1 MDIGLLSVS
10 RNVYSTHR
18 IAEEAQRRDHYIELI
33 DHMRCSVQL
42 GNGAPRIFLDKDE
55 ITHSFDAII
64 PRIGTKVTAH
74 GAMVV
79 KQFELNGI
87 FSSASS
93 GGITRAR
100 NKVKTLQLL
109 SRKKIPIVPTL
120 ITVNPSTLE
129 EQIDLLGGPPVIIK
143 LQEGTQGIGVILA
156 ETTRSARSIVDTL
169 NHLDTDILIQKY
181 IEESNGED
189 LRLFVVGQKVVG
201 SMKRFSAVGDFRSNM
216 HRGGSAE
223 AIIPTAQ
230 ESHMA
235 LKAVKHLGLGIAGVD
250 MVRSHN
256 GPLLLEVNASPG
268 LEALEAA
275 TSKNIAK
282 EIVCFVEKNAKIK
295 KTL

>member
-10 RNVYSTHR
+10 LNVYSTHR

-42 GNGAPRIFLDKDE
+42 GGTAPAIYLDNEE

-64 PRIGTKVTAH
+64 PRIGNRVTAH

-79 KQFELNGI
+79 RQFELNGV

-93 GGITRAR
+93 RGITRAR

-109 SRKKIPIVPTL
+109 SRKKIPVVPTL
-120 ITVNPSTLE
+120 ITVNPATLE
-129 EQIDLLGGPPVIIK
+129 KQIELLGGPPVIIK
-143 LQEGTQGIGVILA
+143 LQEGTQGLGVMLA
-156 ETTRSARSIVDTL
+156 ESTRSARSVVDTL
-169 NHLDTDILIQKY
+169 LHLDSDILVQKY
-181 IEESNGED
+181 IEESGGED
-189 LRLFVVGQKVVG
+189 LRLFVVGQQVVG
-201 SMKRFSAVGDFRSNM
+201 SMKRISATGDFRSNM

-223 AIIPTAQ
+223 AIVPTAQ
-230 ESHMA
+230 ETHMA
-235 LKAVKHLGLGIAGVD
+235 VKAVKHLGLGIAGVD
-250 MVRSHN
+250 LVRSHN

-275 TSKNIAK
+275 TGKNIAG
-282 EIVCFVEKNAKIK
+282 EIVFYMERNVKIK
-295 KTL
+295 RSF